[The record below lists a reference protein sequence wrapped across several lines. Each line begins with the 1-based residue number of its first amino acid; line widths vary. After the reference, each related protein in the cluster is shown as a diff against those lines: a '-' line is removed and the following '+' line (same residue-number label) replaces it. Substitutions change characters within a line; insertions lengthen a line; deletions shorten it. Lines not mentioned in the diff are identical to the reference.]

1 VENLKARKQALQKNN
16 TKTLIDI
23 VERSSHYKI
32 EDSFK
37 EKYFRFLDS
46 LLGNTTP

>member
-1 VENLKARKQALQKNN
+1 MKARKQALQKNN
-16 TKTLIDI
+16 TKKLIDI

-32 EDSFK
+32 EGNFK
-37 EKYFRFLDS
+37 EKYFRFLDT